1 MKILFTGGGTG
12 GHIFPIIALA
22 RELRKIYPG
31 EDLRLFFIGPKGEI
45 PPVFLIQEGIKV
57 KTILA
62 GKIRRYFGIESL
74 FLNLFDILFKI
85 PLGIIQAFFYVFFLS
100 PDLIF
105 SKGGYGSLPA
115 LISGWLLGTPIF
127 LHESDTSPGLSNRI
141 FSRFALE
148 IFVSFSF
155 QKTEFFPPPRIVSV
169 GNPIREEILTGSR
182 EIAEDLFKLTG
193 EKPIILILGGSQ
205 GAQRINEIILQI
217 LPEILM
223 EFELIHQCGERNFK
237 EVQAESKMVMASP
250 RPSAEERGK
259 ELEKYYHPIS
269 FLKEIELREALKAGD
284 LVVSRAGSG
293 SIFEIA
299 ACQKP
304 SILIP
309 LSISAQNHQVKNAY
323 AYAENGAALV
333 MEEANL
339 TPHFFLEKVKYL
351 FSHPE
356 ELEKMR
362 NGAKEFAKPDS
373 AKILAQYIID
383 YLTK

>member
-1 MKILFTGGGTG
+1 MI
-12 GHIFPIIALA
+12 HW
-22 RELRKIYPG
+22 
-31 EDLRLFFIGPKGEI
+31 RLF
-45 PPVFLIQEGIKV
+45 
-57 KTILA
+57 
-62 GKIRRYFGIESL
+62 
-74 FLNLFDILFKI
+74 NLK
-85 PLGIIQAFFYVFFLS
+85 
-100 PDLIF
+100 
-105 SKGGYGSLPA
+105 
-115 LISGWLLGTPIF
+115 
-127 LHESDTSPGLSNRI
+127 
-141 FSRFALE
+141 
-148 IFVSFSF
+148 
-155 QKTEFFPPPRIVSV
+155 
-169 GNPIREEILTGSR
+169 
-182 EIAEDLFKLTG
+182 G
-193 EKPIILILGGSQ
+193 EKPLILILGGSQ
-205 GAQRINEIILQI
+205 GAQKINDMILNI
-217 LPEILM
+217 LPEILSG
-223 EFELIHQCGERNFK
+223 FELIHQTGEKNFK
-237 EVQAESKMVMASP
+237 EVT
-250 RPSAEERGK
+250 EEAKVVINK

-299 ACQKP
+299 AGQKP

-373 AKILAQYIID
+373 ARTLAEYIIN